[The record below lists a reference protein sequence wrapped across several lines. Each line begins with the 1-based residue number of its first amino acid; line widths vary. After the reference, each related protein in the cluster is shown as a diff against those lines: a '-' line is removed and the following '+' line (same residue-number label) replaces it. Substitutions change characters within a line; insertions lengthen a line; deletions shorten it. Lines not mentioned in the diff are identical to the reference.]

1 VTIVLKNEEI
11 AAKIFFEAYLHPGKY
26 NIYQM
31 DKKIFGKHTNRV
43 YKAIKHQKLVERG
56 YLRLERIQGDGRD
69 QNMIYP
75 GLDPLLTTI
84 RQKTMMTPLE
94 QNILEKLL
102 GSKFFRY
109 LVSNI
114 NIDINYGM
122 SSLFY
127 IILMNLDYWST
138 FYLKNTTL
146 LTFGTYIED
155 HISTVEEYDQFLK
168 IIKDKFDEMEYRMI
182 LKWLRSYDSLLPI
195 LNIIE
200 NQQESQKIYDVVKDS
215 LFLFFIPKNLMKKIR
230 GISIIGRMDIIFSSL
245 YSDVRHVEKFT
256 EYVMSKIKTLQ
267 LPTK

>member
-1 VTIVLKNEEI
+1 MPIVLKNEEI
-11 AAKIFFEAYLHPGKY
+11 SAKIFFEAYLHPGKY

-56 YLRLERIQGDGRD
+56 YIRFERREGEGRD
-69 QNMIYP
+69 QNLIYP
-75 GLDPLLTTI
+75 CLDPLLTTI
-84 RQKTMMTPLE
+84 REKTMITPLE
-94 QNILEKLL
+94 QEILEKLI

-114 NIDINYGM
+114 NIDINHGM

-155 HISTVEEYDQFLK
+155 HITTVEEYEKFLE
-168 IIKDKFDEMEYRMI
+168 IIEEKFDEMEYRMI

-195 LNIIE
+195 LNLIE
-200 NQQESQKIYDVVKDS
+200 TQQETQKIYDVVKDS
-215 LFLFFIPKNLMKKIR
+215 LSLFFIPKNLMKKIR

-245 YSDVRHVEKFT
+245 YSNVNHVEEFT
-256 EYVMSKIKTLQ
+256 DYILSKIKTVRLS
-267 LPTK
+267 PK